1 MVMQQD
7 VTFMTA
13 GPQALHCVRAAFR
26 MIYYGPL
33 VHFSRPQEVPA
44 LFLHRQFTRLAYYD
58 GPSPWTRGALRI
70 VTPHNQ
76 YNGGPPAPLVSVT
89 ECWAAYLMP
98 NVDWGVGIYF
108 PHARQFTAYR
118 YDGYA
123 ADKSDG
129 TSYISPVVQLGMR
142 PGRRGVQFK
151 YQYAAYVMLGNL
163 VDIRNAVTA
172 LGGNAP

>member
-1 MVMQQD
+1 
-7 VTFMTA
+7 MTA

-108 PHARQFTAYR
+108 GRHA
-118 YDGYA
+118 DGFV
-123 ADKSDG
+123 
-129 TSYISPVVQLGMR
+129 SYGYG
-142 PGRRGVQFK
+142 GRRHRP
-151 YQYAAYVMLGNL
+151 AARPAPLPGCKRALLCAAGCMLWLHG
-163 VDIRNAVTA
+163 RREPE
-172 LGGNAP
+172 GCR